1 MGRRGGMKGGCGRG
15 SRPIGR
21 FGERPHTGGRP
32 DESRVRVDGAGKA
45 PDELER
51 AEEGRKAPDEGR
63 KAPDEGRKGPD
74 LGALAASGCDRER
87 NFHATTP
94 RSLRRTQKALRRPA
108 PALAGL
114 RPPSPACAR
123 PRRPAPALAG
133 LRPPSPAC
141 ARPRRPAPALAGL
154 RPPSPACARPRRP
167 APALAG
173 LRPPSPAWAALAGL
187 GSTRRPGQHSPAWA
201 ALAGLGSTRRPG
213 QHQPSSQQTIKP
225 NS

>member
-1 MGRRGGMKGGCGRG
+1 MRGGYRGG
-15 SRPIGR
+15 
-21 FGERPHTGGRP
+21 
-32 DESRVRVDGAGKA
+32 GAGKR
-45 PDELER
+45 P
-51 AEEGRKAPDEGR
+51 EEGRKAPDEGR
-63 KAPDEGRKGPD
+63 KRPD

-87 NFHATTP
+87 NFHATAP

-154 RPPSPACARPRRP
+154 RPPSPAWRTATRRP
-167 APALAG
+167 G
-173 LRPPSPAWAALAGL
+173 QHSPAWAALAGL

-201 ALAGLGSTRRPG
+201 ALAGLGSTS
-213 QHQPSSQQTIKP
+213 HQASKPSSQIANRMRRARHFRC
-225 NS
+225 NSHRAETEHQMFTLPLPPRHFVFNYPAYVPEEWPCKLTAA